1 MAEVVD
7 DKHSRN
13 TVQNMLKAWKEGL
26 YCDVT
31 LKCGTKQITAHKI
44 VLASLSDYFKNL
56 FKYHNIQSDKHIE
69 EYELDPNIFKEDTL
83 YQIIRY
89 GYTGR
94 IKIEVGFVQELLMAA
109 GFLQIRFV
117 LTECEKF
124 MTHNIEIDN
133 VIALVSFSNLSN
145 LRRLLDAVCSYISKH
160 FKDLI
165 KSGAFLKLSADDFKT
180 VLQNDYLTVFDHD
193 VPVENPELEI
203 LKLVGVYLSITSVS
217 HKDFKAST
225 VPELLGEIRFSD
237 INNPEDLQSVVD
249 LYPILNCDLL
259 QNAIN
264 AESNTNAELLD
275 RKFANRRK
283 TLQTGRK
290 GFACGGQEHHVLE
303 KFSEA
308 WEDGKDIN
316 DRPINFKLWIRR
328 WDDRPV
334 LGGISVQY
342 RSGKLV
348 IHGEKPKLESIFV
361 SEHEFSLEE
370 NEVITKIK
378 VRSGWMIDSLKFFTN
393 FGRELGPFGGSGGSA
408 RTATLYD
415 DHYDEISYLHSF
427 DGKVVMAQ
435 GCLGITCLKFVWV
448 SYREN
453 WWNEMTIDSDC
464 EEEYDCFESSYDG
477 SESY

>member
-1 MAEVVD
+1 MVEVVD
-7 DKHSRN
+7 DKHSGI
-13 TVQNMLKAWKEGL
+13 TVQNMFKAWEEGL

-56 FKYHNIQSDKHIE
+56 FKYHNIQSDKHFE
-69 EYELDPNIFKEDTL
+69 EYELDPSIFKEDTL

-109 GFLQIRFV
+109 SFLQIRFV

-124 MTHNIEIDN
+124 MTHNIETDN
-133 VIALVSFSNLSN
+133 VIALVSFSNLFN
-145 LRRLLDAVCSYISKH
+145 LKRLLDAVCSFISKD
-160 FKDLI
+160 FKDLS
-165 KSGAFLKLSADDFKT
+165 KSGAFWKLSTDDFKT
-180 VLQNDYLTVFDHD
+180 VLHSDHLTVFEHGI
-193 VPVENPELEI
+193 PVENPELEI

-225 VPELLGEIRFSD
+225 VLELLGEIRFRD
-237 INNPEDLQSVVD
+237 INNLDDLKSVVD
-249 LYPILNCDLL
+249 LYPILNCHLL

-264 AESNTNAELLD
+264 AESNTSAELLD
-275 RKFANRRK
+275 RKFTNRRK
-283 TLQTGRK
+283 TLRTGWK
-290 GFACGGQEHHVLE
+290 SFADGGQENHVIE
-303 KFSEA
+303 KFVEA

-328 WDDRPV
+328 WYNLPV
-334 LGGISVQY
+334 LGGISIQY

-348 IHGEKPKLESIFV
+348 IHGGKPNSESIFV

-370 NEVITKIK
+370 NEVITKIN
-378 VRSGWMIDSLKFFTN
+378 VRSGWMIDSIKFFTN
-393 FGRELGPFGGSGGSA
+393 FGREFGPFGGPGGTEIKTES
-408 RTATLYD
+408 LYND
-415 DHYDEISYLHSF
+415 AMSYLHSF
-427 DGKVVMAQ
+427 DGKVVMAT
-435 GCLGITCLKFVWV
+435 GYLGITCMKFVWV

-453 WWNEMTIDSDC
+453 QCNEIFPNSESEEDC
-464 EEEYDCFESSYDG
+464 AFLSSYDG
-477 SESY
+477 SETD

>member
-1 MAEVVD
+1 MTEVVD
-7 DKHSRN
+7 DNHSDS
-13 TVQNMLKAWKEGL
+13 TIQNMLEAWEEGL

-56 FKYHNIQSDKHIE
+56 FKYHNKQSDTHIE
-69 EYELDPNIFKEDTL
+69 EYDLDPSMFKEDTL
-83 YQIIRY
+83 NQIIEY

-94 IKIEVGFVQELLMAA
+94 IEIEVGFVQELLMAA
-109 GFLQIRFV
+109 SFLQIKFV

-124 MTHNIEIDN
+124 MTHNIETDN
-133 VIALVSFSNLSN
+133 VIALVSFSNLFN
-145 LRRLLDAVCSYISKH
+145 LKRLLDAVCSFISKD

-165 KSGAFLKLSADDFKT
+165 NNGAFLKLSKDDFKT
-180 VLQNDYLTVFDHD
+180 VLHNDNLTVFDHN

-203 LKLVGVYLSITSVS
+203 LKLVGMYLSITSVS
-217 HKDFKAST
+217 HFDFKAST

-237 INNPEDLQSVVD
+237 IHNPEDLKSVAD
-249 LYPILNCDLL
+249 LYPILNCDLI
-259 QNAIN
+259 QNAIT
-264 AESNTNAELLD
+264 AESNTKSDLLD
-275 RKFANRRK
+275 RKFANCRK

-328 WDDRPV
+328 WDGRPV
-334 LGGISVQY
+334 LGGIYVQY
-342 RSGKLV
+342 RSGKLL
-348 IHGEKPKLESIFV
+348 IYGEKPKLESIFV

-370 NEVITKIK
+370 NEVITKIN

-393 FGRELGPFGGSGGSA
+393 FGREYGPFGGSGGSEI
-408 RTATLYD
+408 TASSNND
-415 DHYDEISYLHSF
+415 GISYLHSF

-435 GCLGITCLKFVWV
+435 GYLGITCLKFVWV
-448 SYREN
+448 SYGEN
-453 WWNEMTIDSDC
+453 QCNEVTTDSDSW
-464 EEEYDCFESSYDG
+464 DSSYDG
-477 SESY
+477 SESD